1 MQSSIWAKVLGL
13 CSFDIRTNSE
23 NNVGTLHN
31 VKLSLTWNI
40 GSCTAIVGLLT
51 NIYNFIT
58 YLYCYTMASVPLI
71 ELQQQIFY

>member
-1 MQSSIWAKVLGL
+1 MQTSIWAKVLVL

-40 GSCTAIVGLLT
+40 GSCTAIVCLLT

-58 YLYCYTMASVPLI
+58 YLHCYTMASVPLI
-71 ELQQQIFY
+71 VLQQNIFY